1 MLKKMAD
8 VTLDEGHLRFEFKDV
23 DFAEQYDGWRHHRN
37 VFSSACGGAKAV
49 DFVVG
54 KGNVIWLIEVK
65 DYRHHRRDKT
75 ISLWDE
81 IAIKVR
87 DTMAGLVS
95 TKFIGVDDDERR
107 TSRTALG
114 KRKLHVALH
123 LEQTKNPS
131 RLFPQAFN
139 PANVRLKLK
148 QNLRF
153 ADLHPVVFDRTDFP
167 AQLGRVTSI

>member
-1 MLKKMAD
+1 MAD

-87 DTMAGLVS
+87 DTMAV
-95 TKFIGVDDDERR
+95 TC
-107 TSRTALG
+107 
-114 KRKLHVALH
+114 
-123 LEQTKNPS
+123 P
-131 RLFPQAFN
+131 
-139 PANVRLKLK
+139 
-148 QNLRF
+148 RF
-153 ADLHPVVFDRTDFP
+153 QGH
-167 AQLGRVTSI
+167 S